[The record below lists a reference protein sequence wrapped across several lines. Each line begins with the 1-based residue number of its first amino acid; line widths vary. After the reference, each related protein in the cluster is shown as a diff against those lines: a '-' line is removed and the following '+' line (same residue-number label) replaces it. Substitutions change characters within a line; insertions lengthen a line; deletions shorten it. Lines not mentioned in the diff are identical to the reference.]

1 VKQCI
6 EKAVGKLSSL
16 KLNAA
21 DIKGK
26 AKITECC
33 HVYNN
38 NNMVCGPLGSKTCFI
53 FMCCVN
59 FGLVFCAVLLSQVI
73 VTSTLVQS

>member
-1 VKQCI
+1 MEEDPKEILSTVKQCI

-38 NNMVCGPLGSKTCFI
+38 NNMVCGPL
-53 FMCCVN
+53 
-59 FGLVFCAVLLSQVI
+59 
-73 VTSTLVQS
+73 